1 MMMDTLGVQRYARG
15 LQREGGYDAA
25 AGWQPSSGWERR
37 KAMGDV
43 QLLAKTDSAGAR
55 VRLAATVC
63 GLMAM
68 VCASSPSLAGD
79 APEGAWIAPAR
90 VIKDGWAG
98 GSGIYFRMGLVIT
111 AAHLTDAHADM
122 RVHIA
127 GHEIPVTVLRQGV
140 LKDVDLSLL
149 AIAKENMPVN
159 ITLPEVKLCRS
170 PPWPGDPVLVV
181 DAERAT
187 RSHIASTSPQL
198 LPFFFRHRLTSLIA
212 DVATT
217 GNSGSGVFDPNRK
230 CLLGIMSLK
239 LHQGNKDIVKYF
251 VPANEIRE
259 FLPPEF
265 RSPQD

>member
-1 MMMDTLGVQRYARG
+1 
-15 LQREGGYDAA
+15 
-25 AGWQPSSGWERR
+25 
-37 KAMGDV
+37 MGDV
-43 QLLAKTDSAGAR
+43 QFLAKTDSAGAR
-55 VRLAATVC
+55 VRLVATVC

-68 VCASSPSLAGD
+68 VCASSPSLAGNT
-79 APEGAWIAPAR
+79 PEGAWIAPAR
-90 VIKDGWAG
+90 IIKDGG
-98 GSGIYFRMGLVIT
+98 PYGSGIYFRDGLVIT
-111 AAHLTDAHADM
+111 AAHLTDAHANM
-122 RVHIA
+122 SVHIA
-127 GHEIPVTVLRQGV
+127 NQNIPVTVLRQGEF
-140 LKDVDLSLL
+140 KDEDLSLL

-170 PPWPGDPVLVV
+170 PPWPGDPVIVV

-187 RSHIASTSPQL
+187 RSHIASPQVL
-198 LPFFFRHRLTSLIA
+198 SFPLRNKFASLIA

-230 CLLGIMSLK
+230 CLLGIISRKFLAAESK
-239 LHQGNKDIVKYF
+239 KDIAKYF